1 VVEPVETP
9 RVAGLGRSSSRH
21 HGGVEIL
28 LWLLP
33 SVVVTCAAMAW
44 VSWIG
49 RERPERERSDA
60 EQERF
65 AEAIMR
71 PIPADRPRPRQREHS
86 TGVAQRRDDARRDTR
101 RSA

>member
-1 VVEPVETP
+1 M
-9 RVAGLGRSSSRH
+9 
-21 HGGVEIL
+21 EIL

-33 SVVVTCAAMAW
+33 AVVVTCSAMAW
-44 VSWIG
+44 ISWVA
-49 RERPERERSDA
+49 RDRPERGRSEA

-71 PIPADRPRPRQREHS
+71 PLPQDQRRPRQREHS
-86 TGVAQRRDDARRDTR
+86 TGVAQRRVDTEHDTGHDTR